1 MQNQNCY
8 GILDTTKYSLSEVIK
23 TNRFPPIGQRIIK
36 SAVAVALCMIVYHIR
51 SLLPIENGIP
61 FYSALA
67 ALWCMQ
73 PSVDTTKN
81 NAGQRT
87 FGTVTGAAYGLVFL
101 NFLYFSKIT
110 EPICVYLLASAVV
123 IPVIYSTVVLKKRNA
138 SFFSCVVFLSIA
150 LTHSFDQDPY
160 IFVFNRVMDTFIG
173 IGIGVGI
180 NEFHIP
186 IKHDNETLYISG
198 IDDVLISSDDHIMP
212 FSKVELNRLIKSG
225 VKFSISTVRT
235 SAELLSIMDGVELN
249 QPVIV
254 MDGAALYD
262 ISENRYI
269 ATIPMS
275 DDICSRVE
283 QIIEEADLHY
293 FESALCDSTL
303 LTYYGKMKNPA
314 EKDYFDK
321 MHRSLYI
328 NLISQTFRHRGEK
341 VLCLTVIAD
350 ENNIAILKRKL
361 LTSLENNIRVTVSNS
376 GYKGYNCLKVFSS
389 KATKHEMIE
398 KLREHTGAEK
408 VVTFGS
414 IKGEYD
420 VYIHDGGG
428 NATIK
433 KLKKLYRN
441 GSVH

>member
-36 SAVAVALCMIVYHIR
+36 SAVALCMIVYHIR

-173 IGIGVGI
+173 IGIG
-180 NEFHIP
+180 
-186 IKHDNETLYISG
+186 IKRF
-198 IDDVLISSDDHIMP
+198 
-212 FSKVELNRLIKSG
+212 FSKDEIPENLFYPDARPIRDWASG
-225 VKFSISTVRT
+225 KNEQLVK
-235 SAELLSIMDGVELN
+235 
-249 QPVIV
+249 
-254 MDGAALYD
+254 
-262 ISENRYI
+262 
-269 ATIPMS
+269 
-275 DDICSRVE
+275 
-283 QIIEEADLHY
+283 
-293 FESALCDSTL
+293 
-303 LTYYGKMKNPA
+303 
-314 EKDYFDK
+314 
-321 MHRSLYI
+321 
-328 NLISQTFRHRGEK
+328 
-341 VLCLTVIAD
+341 
-350 ENNIAILKRKL
+350 
-361 LTSLENNIRVTVSNS
+361 
-376 GYKGYNCLKVFSS
+376 
-389 KATKHEMIE
+389 
-398 KLREHTGAEK
+398 
-408 VVTFGS
+408 
-414 IKGEYD
+414 
-420 VYIHDGGG
+420 
-428 NATIK
+428 
-433 KLKKLYRN
+433 
-441 GSVH
+441 

>member
-235 SAELLSIMDGVELN
+235 STELLSIMDGVELN

-303 LTYYGKMKNPA
+303 LT
-314 EKDYFDK
+314 
-321 MHRSLYI
+321 
-328 NLISQTFRHRGEK
+328 
-341 VLCLTVIAD
+341 
-350 ENNIAILKRKL
+350 
-361 LTSLENNIRVTVSNS
+361 
-376 GYKGYNCLKVFSS
+376 
-389 KATKHEMIE
+389 
-398 KLREHTGAEK
+398 
-408 VVTFGS
+408 
-414 IKGEYD
+414 
-420 VYIHDGGG
+420 
-428 NATIK
+428 
-433 KLKKLYRN
+433 
-441 GSVH
+441 

>member
-1 MQNQNCY
+1 MH
-8 GILDTTKYSLSEVIK
+8 
-23 TNRFPPIGQRIIK
+23 RFPRIGQRIIK
-36 SAVAVALCMIVYHIR
+36 SAAAVALCMTVYYIR
-51 SLLPIENGIP
+51 SLLPIQNGIP

-73 PSVDTTKN
+73 PYVDTTRN

-87 FGTVTGAAYGLVFL
+87 FGTLTGAAYGLVFL
-101 NFLYFSKIT
+101 NLLNFIGIT
-110 EPICVYLLASAVV
+110 RPVFVYLLASAMI
-123 IPVIYSTVVLKKRNA
+123 IPVIYSTVILKKRNA

-150 LTHSFDQDPY
+150 LTHSFDEDPY
-160 IFVFNRVMDTFIG
+160 IFVFNRVLDTFIG
-173 IGIGVGI
+173 IGIGIGI
-180 NEFHIP
+180 NELHIP

-198 IDDVLISSDDHIMP
+198 IDDVLVSADKHSVP
-212 FSKVELNRLIKSG
+212 YSKVELNRLIKSG
-225 VKFSISTVRT
+225 VKFSISTVRS
-235 SAELLSIMDGVELN
+235 SAELITAMEGVELN

-262 ISENRYI
+262 IRENRYI
-269 ATIPMS
+269 ETFPMS
-275 DDICSRVE
+275 EDICSE
-283 QIIEEADLHY
+283 AEMIIEEAGLHY

-303 LTYYGKMKNPA
+303 LTYYGRLKNTA
-314 EKDYFDK
+314 EKDIFEK
-321 MHRSLYI
+321 KRRSPHI
-328 NLISQTFRHRGEK
+328 NFISNSFRHKGEK

-350 ENNIAILKRKL
+350 ETEIAL
-361 LTSLENNIRVTVSNS
+361 LEKKMTKALGNNIRITVNPG
-376 GYKGYNCLKVFSS
+376 GYEGYLKMKICSAAAS
-389 KATKHEMIE
+389 KQEMIK
-398 KLREHTGAEK
+398 KLQQYTGASRT
-408 VVTFGS
+408 VTFGS